1 MNYTSW
7 WVLQSQTTT
16 PLTFSIN
23 AHSSP
28 RRPCFLKV
36 WKVKA
41 SNAPCFSF
49 PAILKLETEFG
60 NISGMEHG
68 TWTWILRFEWF
79 RLPPPPKVMFQSN
92 IAMHLSKLLILKQKC
107 YPHSIFHMGTIGLPL
122 GASPP
127 SQKHVFPK
135 HPHCVT
141 QQCRARSAAGE
152 CIKAFS
158 FLPGWEEPEAPATL
172 REEVLLREWRWR
184 HTRRYS
190 LPHWSGMTS
199 RGRVL

>member
-16 PLTFSIN
+16 PLIFSIN
-23 AHSSP
+23 THSSP
-28 RRPCFLKV
+28 RRLWFLKA

-68 TWTWILRFEWF
+68 TWTWILGFEWF

-92 IAMHLSKLLILKQKC
+92 IAMHLLKFLILKQKC
-107 YPHSIFHMGTIGLPL
+107 YPHSIFHRGQSVSPCEPVLHHKNMCFWNIHTMSCSSAKHARQRASALRPSPSSQARKNQRPQLP
-122 GASPP
+122 
-127 SQKHVFPK
+127 
-135 HPHCVT
+135 
-141 QQCRARSAAGE
+141 RE
-152 CIKAFS
+152 
-158 FLPGWEEPEAPATL
+158 
-172 REEVLLREWRWR
+172 EEVLLREWHWWR
-184 HTRRYS
+184 ARRYS
-190 LPHWSGMTS
+190 LPHWSRMTS
-199 RGRVL
+199 WGKVL